1 MKIILFLL
9 LLIVVFLMMCVFETT
24 TSNKTT
30 DQLRNNLCY
39 IVILTICLFGILILL
54 SNIPRAIDVY
64 RGKTDLQ
71 ITSVNGIPKDST
83 VIWKN

>member
-9 LLIVVFLMMCVFETT
+9 LLIVAFLMMCVVGNT

-30 DQLRNNLCY
+30 NQLRNNLCY
-39 IVILTICLFGILILL
+39 MVMLTVCLFGILILL
-54 SNIPRAIDVY
+54 SDIPRAIDVY

-83 VIWKN
+83 VVWKN

>member
-1 MKIILFLL
+1 
-9 LLIVVFLMMCVFETT
+9 MMCVVGNT

-30 DQLRNNLCY
+30 NQLRNNLCY
-39 IVILTICLFGILILL
+39 MVILTVCLFGILILL
-54 SNIPRAIDVY
+54 SNVPQAIDVY

-83 VIWKN
+83 VVWKN

>member
-9 LLIVVFLMMCVFETT
+9 LLLVAFLMMCVVENT

-30 DQLRNNLCY
+30 NQLRSNLWY
-39 IVILTICLFGILILL
+39 MVILTVCLFGILILL
-54 SNIPRAIDVY
+54 SNVPQAIDVY

-83 VIWKN
+83 VVWKN

>member
-9 LLIVVFLMMCVFETT
+9 LLLVAFLMMCVVGNT

-30 DQLRNNLCY
+30 NQLRNNLCY
-39 IVILTICLFGILILL
+39 MVILTVCLFGILILL
-54 SNIPRAIDVY
+54 SNVPQAIDVY

-83 VIWKN
+83 VVWKN